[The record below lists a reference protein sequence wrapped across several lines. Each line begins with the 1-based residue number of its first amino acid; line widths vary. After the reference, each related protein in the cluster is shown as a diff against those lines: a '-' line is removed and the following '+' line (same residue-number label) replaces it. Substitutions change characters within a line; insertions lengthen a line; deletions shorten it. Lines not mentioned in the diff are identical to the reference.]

1 MDGKLDAAMRFD
13 AEVRCLD
20 GRCGRLA
27 RIVLDPQTRAVTHL
41 VIRLQDGRDVVLPM
55 AWVGA
60 ATGEALSL
68 KVASDELR
76 DLPDFI
82 STDFCLPSV
91 DLAHPYGEGCALIR
105 LPDLGVFDPGVLPIE
120 HRAIPPGE
128 VALKEGM
135 PVLCSDGSCGR
146 IGEVLL
152 DPDHVHASAFVV
164 RKGFLFARDVTVP
177 LSWVSDVD
185 DDGVH
190 LKASRDQLTKLG
202 RNWP

>member
-1 MDGKLDAAMRFD
+1 MDRNLDAAMRFD

-27 RIVLDPQTRAVTHL
+27 RIVLDPRTRAVTHL
-41 VIRLQDGRDVVLPM
+41 VIRLPDGRSVVLPM
-55 AWVGA
+55 AWVGS
-60 ATGEALSL
+60 ATGEALAL

-76 DLPDFI
+76 DLPDFVT
-82 STDFCLPSV
+82 TDFCLPAV

-105 LPDLGVFDPGVLPIE
+105 LPDLGVFDAGVLPIE

-128 VALKEGM
+128 VALQEGM

-146 IGEVLL
+146 VDEVLL
-152 DPDHVHASAFVV
+152 DPDQAHASAFVV

-177 LSWVSDVD
+177 LSWVSGIDEE
-185 DDGVH
+185 GVH
-190 LKASRDQLTKLG
+190 LKANRDQL
-202 RNWP
+202 RNLERYWP